1 MLIRQF
7 ITGVLAILED
17 SPALAA
23 HTAASVEQ
31 VCHLVGERLAISSG
45 VDAQVDAYRPPVRR
59 FAAAAVPAA
68 ADTQPLYLEENDS

>member
-1 MLIRQF
+1 MLIRPF

-45 VDAQVDAYRPPVRR
+45 VDAQVDACRQPVHG
-59 FAAAAVPAA
+59 FAAAVPAS
-68 ADTQPLYLEENDS
+68 ADPHPLYLEENDS